1 MGPLLRGRVIWRS
14 NAGGDCLKI
23 LKEGNGPDHSLP
35 TALARLI
42 GSNMREKP
50 SFSEAW
56 LVGSGLGEEV
66 EQYEIPGA
74 RVSIRNSADGQID
87 YVMMPEEYRL
97 GREDSALLR
106 RVIGTVSAQPPPL
119 GVRTDRGYIRSK
131 AREALNTLVVQNRGG
146 YAQAL
151 AEEERICSLAV
162 RYTVGYGILEA
173 LLDDPHI
180 EDVYIDAPCDRNR
193 VHVTVNGITGFNS
206 VVRCRTNILLEQ
218 VEMDHI
224 VSRLCRASGLPF
236 SETHPTLECDMG
248 FKGTRAT
255 AVGRPLSPAGTA
267 LSLRRHSARAW
278 TLTRMMAN
286 GTLSADTAALISL
299 MVDGRSTMM
308 ICGPRGAGK
317 SSLLSACLFE
327 FPLSQRVITLE
338 DTREL
343 PVDAMQEM
351 GYKVQSILAD
361 DRNGESNERSR
372 DALRLS
378 LRMGESALVMGEV
391 RGEEVS
397 MLYEGMR
404 TGRAGSTVMGTMHG
418 ESARSL
424 YERVVHDIGVSPEA
438 FMATDAVV
446 SLGLNRPRGSQR
458 MRRSVRE
465 VSEIGRSPGEFRALI
480 EDGRWASDLVESRTV
495 SRIASA
501 WDMTKEQVMDN
512 LKARRDMRAFLGEMG
527 RDDEV
532 SLGPMWTR
540 LANDHLSAC
549 MTDARMC
556 PDDVLSSFVDL
567 YRRRRGID

>member
-1 MGPLLRGRVIWRS
+1 MRILGERNEECAPLLT
-14 NAGGDCLKI
+14 
-23 LKEGNGPDHSLP
+23 SL
-35 TALARLI
+35 TRLI

-56 LVGSGLGEEV
+56 LIGPGLGEEV
-66 EQYEIPGA
+66 EHYEIAGA
-74 RVSIRNSADGQID
+74 KVSIRNSADGQVD
-87 YVMMPEEYRL
+87 YVIIPDEYRL
-97 GREDSALLR
+97 ERQDSALLR
-106 RVIGTVSAQPPPL
+106 RVIDIVSSQPPPL
-119 GVRTDRGYIRSK
+119 GVLPDRSYMRSR
-131 AREALNTLVVQNRGG
+131 AREALNSMGSQSLRESPRTL
-146 YAQAL
+146 AD
-151 AEEERICSLAV
+151 EERICSLAV
-162 RYTVGYGILEA
+162 RYTVGYGILET
-173 LLDDPHI
+173 LLEDPHI
-180 EDVYIDAPCDRNR
+180 EDVYVDAPCDRNR
-193 VHVTVNGITGFNS
+193 VHVTVNGVSGFNS
-206 VVRCRTNILLEQ
+206 VVRCRSNIMLEQ
-218 VEMDHI
+218 VEMDH
-224 VSRLCRASGLPF
+224 VLSRLCRVSGLPF

-248 FKGTRAT
+248 FKGARAT

-267 LSLRRHSARAW
+267 LALRRHSSIPW
-278 TLTRMMAN
+278 TLTRMMVN
-286 GTLSADTAALISL
+286 GTLSAETAALISL

-327 FPLSQRVITLE
+327 FPLSQRVLTLE

-343 PVDAMQEM
+343 PVDVMQAM

-372 DALRLS
+372 EALRLS

-418 ESARSL
+418 ESAVSL
-424 YERVVHDIGVSPEA
+424 YERVVHDLGVSPEA
-438 FMATDAVV
+438 FMATDAVI

-458 MRRSVRE
+458 MRRGVRE
-465 VSEIGRSPGEFRALI
+465 ISEIGEVPGEFRPLMVNG
-480 EDGRWASDLVESRTV
+480 DWAPDIINSRTL

-501 WDMTKEQVMDN
+501 WDMTKDQVMDN
-512 LKARRDMRAFLGEMG
+512 LRIRRDMRSFLEDMG
-527 RDDEV
+527 REDGE
-532 SLGPMWTR
+532 SLNPNWTR

-549 MTDARMC
+549 MAEGDLD
-556 PDDVLSSFVDL
+556 PHEVVDSFKDL

>member
-1 MGPLLRGRVIWRS
+1 MRILRENEEVR
-14 NAGGDCLKI
+14 API
-23 LKEGNGPDHSLP
+23 LSSL
-35 TALARLI
+35 TRLI

-56 LVGSGLGEEV
+56 LIGTGLGEEV

-74 RVSIRNSADGQID
+74 KVSIRNSADGQVD
-87 YVMMPEEYRL
+87 YVMIPDEYRL
-97 GREDSALLR
+97 ERRDSELLR
-106 RVIGTVSAQPPPL
+106 KVIDEVSSRPPGP
-119 GVRTDRGYIRSK
+119 GIRPDRGYIHSK
-131 AREALNTLVVQNRGG
+131 AREALNRLGVRANKDSGRAV
-146 YAQAL
+146 AD
-151 AEEERICSLAV
+151 EERICSLAV
-162 RYTVGYGILEA
+162 RYTVGYGILET
-173 LLDDPHI
+173 LLEDPHI
-180 EDVYIDAPCDRNR
+180 EDVYVDAPCDRNR
-193 VHVTVNGITGFNS
+193 VHVTVNGISGFNS
-206 VVRCRTNILLEQ
+206 VVRCRSNIMLEP
-218 VEMDHI
+218 VEMDHL
-224 VSRLCRASGLPF
+224 VSRLCRVSGLPF

-248 FKGTRAT
+248 FKGARAT

-267 LSLRRHSARAW
+267 LALRRHSSRPW
-278 TLTRMMAN
+278 TLTRMMRN
-286 GTLSADTAALISL
+286 GTLSAETAALISL

-327 FPLSQRVITLE
+327 FPLSQRVLTLE

-343 PVDAMQEM
+343 PVETMQSM

-404 TGRAGSTVMGTMHG
+404 TGRAGSTVLGTMHG
-418 ESARSL
+418 ESALSL

-438 FMATDAVV
+438 FMATDAII

-458 MRRSVRE
+458 MRRGIRE
-465 VSEIGRSPGEFRALI
+465 ISEIGERPGEFRSLI
-480 EDGRWASDLVESRTV
+480 VNGDWAPDILGSRTV

-501 WDMTKEQVMDN
+501 WEMTGEEVMGN
-512 LKARRDMRAFLGEMG
+512 LKARRDMRSFLEEMG
-527 RDDEV
+527 RDDEE
-532 SLGPMWTR
+532 SLDPAWIR
-540 LANDHLSAC
+540 LANDHLSEC
-549 MTDARMC
+549 MSRADMD
-556 PDDVLSSFVDL
+556 PEEVSKSFEDM
-567 YRRRRGID
+567 YRRRRGVD